1 MITRS
6 QIYCGRA
13 KRIDGNLILGTVVLS
28 GIIPRS
34 FPGPFM
40 DVKYVLEHACPA
52 KWFHGSR
59 SVLKKHVQAKAWV
72 AESGLHKI
80 QIMTV
85 LPKDSLICFS
95 IQGLGSSAKSKH
107 STSLEQCHHL
117 NRAEEQEGKLNK
129 SMLLGLIC
137 IHVLCITAGK
147 RGWKVHSSQN
157 KEEQIRKHSP
167 ELGQIRLT

>member
-1 MITRS
+1 MIKRS
-6 QIYCGRA
+6 QIFCGRA

-52 KWFHGSR
+52 KWFHGLR

-72 AESGLHKI
+72 SESGLHKI

-95 IQGLGSSAKSKH
+95 IQGLGSSRQIKTLNFTWAVSPSEPCRGARRQTEQKQAARLDLHSCFVYHRRKTWLASSWFAK
-107 STSLEQCHHL
+107 Q
-117 NRAEEQEGKLNK
+117 
-129 SMLLGLIC
+129 
-137 IHVLCITAGK
+137 
-147 RGWKVHSSQN
+147 RGTNQKAFAWV
-157 KEEQIRKHSP
+157 
-167 ELGQIRLT
+167 GAD